1 MSLMTPNWSCSIQA
15 HILAETTVG
24 MAHGT
29 SMAARSRPRPRKP
42 AFRISAMP
50 TPSTVS
56 NSTVTP
62 AKASV
67 LPSAFQNSRSA
78 SRPYQPAASRVR

>member
-1 MSLMTPNWSCSIQA
+1 
-15 HILAETTVG
+15 LADTTVG

-42 AFRISAMP
+42 VFRISAMP

-56 NSTVTP
+56 KNTVTA
-62 AKASV
+62 AKVSV
-67 LPSAFQNSRSA
+67 LASAFQNSRSA
-78 SRPYQPAASRVR
+78 SRPYQPSASWVR